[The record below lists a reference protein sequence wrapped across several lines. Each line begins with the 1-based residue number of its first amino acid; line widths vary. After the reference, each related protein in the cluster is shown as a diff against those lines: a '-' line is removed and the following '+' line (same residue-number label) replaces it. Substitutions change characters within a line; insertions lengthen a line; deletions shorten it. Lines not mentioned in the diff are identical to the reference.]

1 MKNVIFKSLKIQ
13 NYLSVGNTPVCL
25 QFNNGINLITGI
37 NKDKPDR
44 RNAIGKST
52 IADALYFGVFGEPLR
67 EIKKDLIVNNITG
80 GTATIELEY
89 DVIGPK
95 ESNSYKVIRKLNPSK
110 VFIYKNGED
119 ATRDTIAN
127 TNKYIC
133 ETLSATPS
141 LFQNCVIMTVND
153 AVPFMAKNKV
163 EKRKFIED
171 IFGLEV
177 FSNMLSELRS
187 QLNTVS
193 REYELEQAKYNEV
206 LRNTQD
212 YEKQKNKVLEYRKQ
226 KHSVYLTRQRENEDN
241 LYKLETKRDAIV
253 WFDETVVKEN
263 IEKLKAGI
271 TKCDTA
277 IGEKN
282 LLIGELTAKIKN
294 LKTNL
299 SKIGTDEDKCP
310 VCLRSIE
317 EHDANYIE
325 EEKAKIEHDIKTH
338 LLSLKVTKDEAVSIQ
353 QKKDAVNIKL
363 REEENKLSRNKLVSQ
378 EEKNILEKIDQINKW
393 QESLV
398 EDIKQ
403 VENTETEFDDL
414 IESSKTRVDE
424 LNKCIL
430 EKKGKVQMLEVV
442 KYVISEEGVK
452 SYIVNKLLEI
462 LNGRLMYY
470 LKKLDS
476 NAVCYFNEFFEEE
489 LVNDKNKVCSYFNFS
504 GAERKSVDLACLFTF
519 SDLRRMQGG
528 VQYNIA
534 FYDELFDSSF
544 DEKGLELIVELLKER
559 SDQFNECIY
568 IISHRQESLKAV
580 TGEVVYLEKENGITK
595 RVDFID
601 I

>member
-1 MKNVIFKSLKIQ
+1 MKKVIFKSLKIQ
-13 NYLSVGNTPVCL
+13 NYLSVGNNPVCVN
-25 QFNNGINLITGI
+25 FNKGINLITGI

-52 IADALYFGVFGEPLR
+52 VADALYFGIFGDPLR
-67 EIKKDLIVNNITG
+67 EIKKDLVVNNITG
-80 GTATIELEY
+80 GTTTIEIEY
-89 DVIGPK
+89 DVINPK
-95 ESNSYKVIRKLNPSK
+95 ETNTYKVIRKLNPSK
-110 VFIYKNGED
+110 VYIYKDGED

-133 ETLSATPS
+133 DTLSATPS
-141 LFQNCVIMTVND
+141 LFQNCVIMTVNN

-177 FSNMLSELRS
+177 FGNMLSELRGE
-187 QLNTVS
+187 LNSVN

-206 LRNTQD
+206 ERTSQN
-212 YEKQKNKVLEYRKQ
+212 YEKQKQKALEHRKQ
-226 KHSVYLTRQRENEDN
+226 KHSVYLNRQKENDDN
-241 LYKLETKRDAIV
+241 LIKLEAKRDAIF
-253 WFDETVVKEN
+253 WFDGTVIKQN

-271 TKCDTA
+271 SKCDTA

-282 LLIGELTAKIKN
+282 LLTGELTAKIKN

-317 EHDANYIE
+317 DHDANYIE
-325 EEKAKIEHDIKTH
+325 EEKLKIEQDIKVYLT
-338 LLSLKVTKDEAVSIQ
+338 SLKEAKDEVVSIQ
-353 QKKDAVNIKL
+353 QKKDTITSKL
-363 REEENKLSRNKLVSQ
+363 REEENKLSKNQLSTQ
-378 EEKNILEKIDQINKW
+378 EEKNLTEKIEQIEKW
-393 QESLV
+393 QNSLI
-398 EDIKQ
+398 EDIEQ
-403 VENTETEFDDL
+403 VVSTETEYDSL
-414 IESSKTRVDE
+414 IESSKTRVNE
-424 LNKCIL
+424 LNTCIL
-430 EKKGKVQMLEVV
+430 EKKTKVQMLEVV

-452 SYIVNKLLEI
+452 SYIVNKLLEL

-476 NAVCYFNEFFEEE
+476 NAICYFNEFFEEE
-489 LVNDKNKVCSYFNFS
+489 LVNDKNKICSYFNFS

-544 DEKGLELIVELLKER
+544 DEKGIELISELLKER
-559 SDQFNECIY
+559 SDQFDECVY
-568 IISHRQESLKAV
+568 IISHRPESLKAV
-580 TGEVVYLEKENGITK
+580 TGEVVYLVKENGITN
-595 RVDFID
+595 RVEFADL
-601 I
+601 

>member
-1 MKNVIFKSLKIQ
+1 MKNVLFKSLKIQ
-13 NYLSVGNTPVCL
+13 NYLSVGNNPVCIN
-25 QFNNGINLITGI
+25 FNAGINLITGI

-52 IADALYFGVFGEPLR
+52 IADALYFGIFGDPLR
-67 EIKKDLIVNNITG
+67 EIKKDLVINNITG
-80 GTATIELEY
+80 GTTTIEIEY
-89 DVIGPK
+89 DVITSK
-95 ESNSYKVIRKLNPSK
+95 ETNSYKVIRKLNPSK
-110 VFIYKNGED
+110 VFIYKDGED

-141 LFQNCVIMTVND
+141 LFQNCVIMTVNN

-177 FSNMLSELRS
+177 FSNMLSELRGE
-187 QLNTVS
+187 LNAVS

-206 LRNTQD
+206 ERTVSE
-212 YEKQKNKVLEYRKQ
+212 YEKQKLKVLDHRKQ
-226 KHSVYLTRQRENEDN
+226 KHATYLTRQKENEDN
-241 LYKLETKRDAIV
+241 LHKLETKRDAIF
-253 WFDETVVKEN
+253 WFDETLVKEN
-263 IEKLKAGI
+263 IEKLKGGI

-277 IGEKN
+277 INDKN
-282 LLIGELTAKIKN
+282 HFIGELTAKIKN

-317 EHDANYIE
+317 DHDANYIE
-325 EEKAKIEHDIKTH
+325 AEKEKIEAEIKTY
-338 LLSLKVTKDEAVSIQ
+338 LVSLKDAKDEVISIQ
-353 QKKDAVNIKL
+353 NKKDSISNKL
-363 REEENKLSRNKLVSQ
+363 REEENKLSKNKLNTQ
-378 EEKNILEKIDQINKW
+378 EEKNLTEKIEQIYKW
-393 QESLV
+393 QKSLI
-398 EDIKQ
+398 EDIEQ
-403 VENTETEFDDL
+403 VENTQTEFDTL
-414 IESSKTRVDE
+414 IETSKVRVNE
-424 LNKCIL
+424 LNTCII
-430 EKKGKVQMLEVV
+430 EKKNKVQMLEVV

-452 SYIVNKLLEI
+452 SYIVNKLLEL

-476 NAVCYFNEFFEEE
+476 NAICYFNEFFEEE
-489 LVNDKNKVCSYFNFS
+489 LVNDKNKICSYFNFS

-544 DEKGLELIVELLKER
+544 DSKGVELISEILKER
-559 SDQFNECIY
+559 TEQFNECIY
-568 IISHRQESLKAV
+568 IISHRPESLKSV
-580 TGEVVYLEKENGITK
+580 TGEVVYLEKENGITN
-595 RVDFID
+595 RVEFTD

>member
-177 FSNMLSELRS
+177 FSNMLSELRGE
-187 QLNTVS
+187 LNTVS

-212 YEKQKNKVLEYRKQ
+212 YEKQKNKVLDYRKQ
-226 KHSVYLTRQRENEDN
+226 KHAVYLNRQKENDEN
-241 LYKLETKRDAIV
+241 LDKLENKRDAIM
-253 WFDETVVKEN
+253 WFDETIVKEN
-263 IEKLKAGI
+263 IEKLKVGI
-271 TKCDTA
+271 TKCDAA
-277 IGEKN
+277 INEKN
-282 LLIGELTAKIKN
+282 LLIGEFTAKIKN

-317 EHDANYIE
+317 DHDANYIE

-338 LLSLKVTKDEAVSIQ
+338 LLSLKLTKDEMTSIQ
-353 QKKDAVNIKL
+353 LKKDAVSAKL
-363 REEENKLSRNKLVSQ
+363 REEENKLAKNRLNTQ
-378 EEKNILEKIDQINKW
+378 EEKNLAEKIEQIYKW
-393 QESLV
+393 QNSLI

-403 VENTETEFDDL
+403 VENTETEFDEL
-414 IESSKTRVDE
+414 IESSKERTNE
-424 LNKCIL
+424 LNKCIID
-430 EKKGKVQMLEVV
+430 KKNKVQMLEVI

-559 SDQFNECIY
+559 SEQFNECIY

>member
-1 MKNVIFKSLKIQ
+1 MKNVLFKSLKIQ
-13 NYLSVGNTPVCL
+13 NYLSVGNNPVCID
-25 QFNNGINLITGI
+25 FNNGINLITGI

-67 EIKKDLIVNNITG
+67 DIKKDLIVNNITG
-80 GTATIELEY
+80 GTATVELEY
-89 DVIGPK
+89 DVITPK

-110 VFIYKNGED
+110 VYIYKDGED

-133 ETLSATPS
+133 DTLSATPS

-153 AVPFMAKNKV
+153 AVPFMAKNKI

-177 FSNMLSELRS
+177 FGNMLSELRGE
-187 QLNTVS
+187 LNSVS

-206 LRNTQD
+206 ERTAQD

-226 KHSVYLTRQRENEDN
+226 KHFVYLTRQRENEDN
-241 LYKLETKRDAIV
+241 LHKLETKRDAIV

-317 EHDANYIE
+317 DHDANYIE

-403 VENTETEFDDL
+403 VESTETEFDDL

-452 SYIVNKLLEI
+452 SYIVNKLLEL

-559 SDQFNECIY
+559 SEQFNECIY

-580 TGEVVYLEKENGITK
+580 TGEVIYLEKENGITN
-595 RVDFID
+595 RVEFQDM
-601 I
+601 

>member
-89 DVIGPK
+89 DIISPK

-353 QKKDAVNIKL
+353 QKKDAVSIKL

-489 LVNDKNKVCSYFNFS
+489 LVNDKNKICSYFNFS

>member
-1 MKNVIFKSLKIQ
+1 MKKVIFKSLKIQ
-13 NYLSVGNTPVCL
+13 NYLSVGNNPVCVN
-25 QFNNGINLITGI
+25 FNKGINLITGI

-52 IADALYFGVFGEPLR
+52 VADALYFGIFGDPLR
-67 EIKKDLIVNNITG
+67 EIKKDLVVNNITG
-80 GTATIELEY
+80 GTTTIEIEY
-89 DVIGPK
+89 DVINPK
-95 ESNSYKVIRKLNPSK
+95 ETNTYKVIRKLNPSK
-110 VFIYKNGED
+110 VYIYKDGDD

-133 ETLSATPS
+133 DTLSATPS
-141 LFQNCVIMTVND
+141 LFQNCVIMTVNN

-177 FSNMLSELRS
+177 FGNMLSELRGE
-187 QLNTVS
+187 LNSVN

-206 LRNTQD
+206 ERTSQN
-212 YEKQKNKVLEYRKQ
+212 YEKQKQKALEHRKQ
-226 KHSVYLTRQRENEDN
+226 KHSVYLNRQKENDDN
-241 LYKLETKRDAIV
+241 LIKLEAKRDAIF
-253 WFDETVVKEN
+253 WFDGTVIKQN

-271 TKCDTA
+271 SKCDTA

-282 LLIGELTAKIKN
+282 LLTGELTAKIKN

-317 EHDANYIE
+317 DHDANYIE
-325 EEKAKIEHDIKTH
+325 EEKLKIEQDIKVYLT
-338 LLSLKVTKDEAVSIQ
+338 SLKEAKDEVVSIQ
-353 QKKDAVNIKL
+353 QKKDTITNKL
-363 REEENKLSRNKLVSQ
+363 REEENKLSKNQLSTQ
-378 EEKNILEKIDQINKW
+378 EEKNLTEKIEQIEKW
-393 QESLV
+393 QNSLI
-398 EDIKQ
+398 EDIEQ
-403 VENTETEFDDL
+403 VVSTETEYDSL
-414 IESSKTRVDE
+414 IESSKTRVNE
-424 LNKCIL
+424 LNTCIL
-430 EKKGKVQMLEVV
+430 EKKTKVQMLEVV

-452 SYIVNKLLEI
+452 SYIVNKLLEL

-476 NAVCYFNEFFEEE
+476 NAICYFNEFFEEE
-489 LVNDKNKVCSYFNFS
+489 LVNDKNKICSYFNFS

-544 DEKGLELIVELLKER
+544 DEKGIELISELLKER
-559 SDQFNECIY
+559 SDQFDECVY
-568 IISHRQESLKAV
+568 IISHRPESLKAV
-580 TGEVVYLEKENGITK
+580 TGEVVYLVKENGITN
-595 RVDFID
+595 RVEFADL
-601 I
+601 